1 MKDFPLND
9 LLSATDL
16 DKIKESLYL
25 IFGHI
30 NKKLKVS
37 WVMSLFNHLVATAY
51 VFSNASPYPLRRTLP
66 LVEAI
71 SRDFNDQLLK
81 VLNSQRLMFMDYG
94 MFERTMES
102 VGDVFAAWD
111 ENIKEFTNVAREGA
125 FYWHSS
131 KVRQP

>member
-1 MKDFPLND
+1 
-9 LLSATDL
+9 
-16 DKIKESLYL
+16 
-25 IFGHI
+25 
-30 NKKLKVS
+30 
-37 WVMSLFNHLVATAY
+37 MSLFNHLVATAY

-125 FYWHSS
+125 FY
-131 KVRQP
+131 